1 MTLMFTLLA
10 VSVTVNITLCCV
22 VRTYQ
27 DELRYVNERLNDWRA
42 NATLRDPKTGR
53 YVKKGR

>member
-10 VSVTVNITLCCV
+10 VSVTANVTLIGV
-22 VRTYQ
+22 IATYKS
-27 DELRYVNERLNDWRA
+27 ELAHWRA
-42 NATLRDPKTGR
+42 NAILRDPKTGR

>member
-1 MTLMFTLLA
+1 MTHTFTLLA
-10 VSVTVNITLCCV
+10 VSVTVNVTLLGIIN
-22 VRTYQ
+22 TYKG
-27 DELRYVNERLNDWRA
+27 ELAYWRA